1 MKKVINLE
9 SLAIACYC
17 LQKTIDNAI
26 QNPPPVEDALKTT
39 LALMKDYNDLM
50 SAVLEIHDGGYDKF
64 VILPVSDAQA
74 EEYTDSD
81 SIGMN

>member
-39 LALMKDYNDLM
+39 ISLMGDFNSLM
-50 SAVLEIHDGGYDKF
+50 SAVKEVHEAGCDKF

-74 EEYTDSD
+74 EEYEDTD

>member
-1 MKKVINLE
+1 MKNVIKLE

-26 QNPPPVEDALKTT
+26 QNSPPVEDAQKTT
-39 LALMKDYNDLM
+39 LSLMADYNSLM

-64 VILPVSDAQA
+64 VILPVSDAEV
-74 EEYTDSD
+74 EEY
-81 SIGMN
+81 GVEQ

>member
-26 QNPPPVEDALKTT
+26 QNPPSVEDALKTT
-39 LALMKDYNDLM
+39 FALMKDYNDLM

-64 VILPVSDAQA
+64 VILPVSDVEV
-74 EEYTDSD
+74 EEY
-81 SIGMN
+81 GVEQ